1 MTSAA
6 GHNMDRKFRNVL
18 TAMIVVVLTAIYVV
32 GIFLL
37 WDYLNVNDTIDD
49 ILDHDFNGRDTS
61 PASSTIVSVSV
72 TGKTITDEEENL
84 LSGFFQYFYAGLG
97 ACTPEKLTR
106 FYTNQCEYELI
117 DELAYDYETFLMK
130 SSPLDLSFPECS
142 LNLNV
147 TRRHPVPRSQKIEI
161 DLALSA
167 QMTPVG
173 TGRPSSVRGETHR
186 FTLDESGKAPLI
198 LIHSADRPA
207 NRAADAALDALLAA
221 NRLTRKDLTY
231 SYYPKYTETVRERLH
246 SGAPALA
253 AADGYSCPV
262 PEYEYDRKSAA
273 TAARNGFDD
282 DGIFKVYEEND
293 ANYISRCIFAGGIPM
308 DSQGEKNDQWKWYDS
323 EINTERKK
331 TGCSKSWFD
340 REAFYIYVKTNT
352 GFGLVGCETSTG
364 GGSVGDVVQ
373 LMIDDEPVEELM
385 ITSAVRTGDG
395 TAADYLVSNDRYSS
409 VSLLTLGFSDFRVL
423 HIAGYNTANI

>member
-37 WDYLNVNDTIDD
+37 WDYFNVNDKIDD
-49 ILDHDFNGRDTS
+49 ILDHDFNGQDNS
-61 PASSTIVSVSV
+61 PVSSTVVNVSV
-72 TGKTITDEEENL
+72 TGKTITDEEEAL

-97 ACTPEKLTR
+97 ACAPEKLTR
-106 FYTNQCEYELI
+106 FYTNQCEYELF
-117 DELAYDYETFLMK
+117 DEVAYDYETHLMQ
-130 SSPLDLSFPECS
+130 SSPLDLSFSDCS
-142 LNLNV
+142 LTLSV

-161 DLALSA
+161 DLTLSA
-167 QMTPVG
+167 DMTPAG
-173 TGRPSSVRGETHR
+173 TGRPSAVRGEKHC

-198 LIHSADRPA
+198 LIHSTDRPA
-207 NRAADAALDALLAA
+207 NRAADAVLDSLLAA

-231 SYYPKYTETVRERLH
+231 SYYPKYTEAAREKLRAD
-246 SGAPALA
+246 APSLA
-253 AADGYSCPV
+253 ETGSPDCPA
-262 PEYEYDRKSAA
+262 PEYEYDRKAA
-273 TAARNGFDD
+273 AEAARKGFTD
-282 DGIFKVYEEND
+282 DGVFKEFEEND

-308 DSQGEKNDQWKWYDS
+308 DSQGDRGDQWKWYDS

-352 GFGLVGCETSTG
+352 GFGLVGCEVPH
-364 GGSVGDVVQ
+364 GSGKVGDVIQ
-373 LMIDDEPVEELM
+373 LMIGDEPVEELM
-385 ITSAVRTGDG
+385 ITSTARTEDG
-395 TAADYLVSNDRYSS
+395 SAADYLVSNDSYTS